1 MYTRAVTRT
10 AKAISVVRMREF
22 LLIGG
27 GAMLGA
33 NARYWLTNY
42 FVQRLGP
49 AFPYGTLFINVT
61 GSFLLGFV
69 LVLVANRFVVDPG
82 YRLLIGTGFMGAYT
96 TFSTFSYDTI
106 VLLERGDVL
115 LALMNVGTSVA
126 VSLVAVYLGIVLARV
141 VG

>member
-1 MYTRAVTRT
+1 
-10 AKAISVVRMREF
+10 MREF

-27 GAMLGA
+27 GAVLGA
-33 NARYWLTNY
+33 NARYWLTNF

-106 VLLERGDVL
+106 VLLERGDVVP
-115 LALMNVGTSVA
+115 ALMNVGTSVA
-126 VSLVAVYLGIVLARV
+126 VSLVAAYLGIVLARV

>member
-1 MYTRAVTRT
+1 MP
-10 AKAISVVRMREF
+10 MREF
-22 LLIGG
+22 LLIGA
-27 GAMLGA
+27 GAVLGA

-42 FVQRLGP
+42 FVLRLGP
-49 AFPYGTLFINVT
+49 TFPYGTLFINIT

-106 VLLERGDVL
+106 VLLERGDV
-115 LALMNVGTSVA
+115 APAIANVGVSVA
-126 VSLVAVYLGIVLARV
+126 ASLVAAYLGIVLARLI
-141 VG
+141 G

>member
-1 MYTRAVTRT
+1 M
-10 AKAISVVRMREF
+10 SEF
-22 LLIGG
+22 LLIGA
-27 GAMLGA
+27 GAALGA

-42 FVQRLGP
+42 FVQRFGP

-82 YRLLIGTGFMGAYT
+82 YRLLIGTGFLGAYT

-106 VLLERGDVL
+106 VLLEHGDVL
-115 LALMNVGTSVA
+115 PAVLNVGSSVA
-126 VSLVAVYLGIVLARV
+126 VSLVAAYLGIVLARIL
-141 VG
+141 G